1 MSDYAIVKDGGII
14 HCVYRP
20 GSQKYIKN
28 YFDFYDY
35 EKNYFLIKNQKINGL
50 WEANT
55 KIIKFIEKYGL
66 SFTEFSKKI
75 KDIYSINDINIIFT
89 LFIMSFLNNFS
100 YKQRFKYILEKSK
113 NLLMEKIKDYNEI
126 KQREFETYI
135 YY

>member
-1 MSDYAIVKDGGII
+1 MFGGKCLENNRLLSDYAIVKDGGII

-55 KIIKFIEKYGL
+55 KIIKFIENNGL
-66 SFTEFSKKI
+66 SLM
-75 KDIYSINDINIIFT
+75 N
-89 LFIMSFLNNFS
+89 FL
-100 YKQRFKYILEKSK
+100 KKSK
-113 NLLMEKIKDYNEI
+113 IYIQLMILILYLLYLLCL
-126 KQREFETYI
+126 F
-135 YY
+135 